1 MSTSPQTGTCPLL
14 SPAAQSAPAVA
25 GTGQKR
31 VPLSR
36 RPGFWGFLFISPWLL
51 GFLIFTAGPM
61 LASLY
66 LSLCKYDMHSL
77 EFVGAKNYQV
87 LLTQDPLFW
96 KSLTNTALYVL
107 FSVPLGLTGSLL
119 IALLLNQK
127 VKGIPIFRTL
137 FYLPSLVPAVAS
149 AMVWSFVFHP
159 DAGLLNYGLSL
170 VGIKGPAWLQDPKT
184 ALASLI
190 IMSLWGIGGGR
201 MIIFLAGL
209 QGISDELYEAASLDG
224 AKGWASF
231 RHVTL
236 PMLSPTIFFNMIL
249 GIIGSFQVFTSAFVM
264 TNGGPNNATLMY
276 VLYLYNNA
284 FRYFKLGKAS
294 AMAWILF
301 VILLIFTIVQFKNSA
316 KWVYY
321 EGGEK
326 S

>member
-1 MSTSPQTGTCPLL
+1 MAESPDV
-14 SPAAQSAPAVA
+14 AKAQGAVA
-25 GTGQKR
+25 LPRSTPREQTR
-31 VPLSR
+31 AR
-36 RPGFWGFLFISPWLL
+36 RASFLQSPNFWGYFFISPWLI

-66 LSLCKYDMHSL
+66 LSFCKYDL
-77 EFVGAKNYQV
+77 YQLQWVGTKNYEI
-87 LLTQDPLFW
+87 LLTRDPLFW
-96 KSLTNTALYVL
+96 KSLGNTALYVL

-127 VKGIPIFRTL
+127 VKGMAWFRTL

-149 AMVWSFVFHP
+149 ALVWQWVFHP
-159 DAGLLNYGLSL
+159 DAGILNYSLSL
-170 VGIKGPAWLQDPKT
+170 IGIQGPKWLQDPDT

-224 AKGWASF
+224 ARGWASF

-236 PMLSPTIFFNMIL
+236 PMLSPTIFFNLIL
-249 GIIGSFQVFTSAFVM
+249 GIIGSFQVFTSAYVM
-264 TNGGPNNATLMY
+264 TNGGPDNATRMF
-276 VLYLYNNA
+276 VLYLYDNA
-284 FRYFKLGKAS
+284 FRYFKMGKAS
-294 AMAWILF
+294 AMAWCLF
-301 VILLIFTIVQFKNSA
+301 VLLLVFTVIQFKNAS

-326 S
+326 E

>member
-1 MSTSPQTGTCPLL
+1 MNVDGT
-14 SPAAQSAPAVA
+14 AALPGARAEVRA
-25 GTGQKR
+25 GKRR
-31 VPLSR
+31 VPLSQQ
-36 RPGFWGFLFISPWLL
+36 PGFWGYVFISPWLI

-66 LSLCKYDMHSL
+66 LSFCKYDLHTL
-77 EFVGAKNYQV
+77 TWVGPKNYEV
-87 LLTQDPLFW
+87 LLTRDPLFW
-96 KSLTNTALYVL
+96 KSLANTAIYVL

-119 IALLLNQK
+119 IAVLLNQSI
-127 VKGIPIFRTL
+127 KGIAFFRTA

-149 AMVWSFVFHP
+149 ALVWRWVFHP
-159 DAGLLNYGLSL
+159 DAGILNYGLSL
-170 VGIKGPAWLQDPKT
+170 AGIQGPEWLQDPKT

-224 AKGWASF
+224 AKGWTTF
-231 RHVTL
+231 RHITL
-236 PMLSPTIFFNMIL
+236 PMLSPTIFFNLVL
-249 GIIGSFQVFTSAFVM
+249 GIIGSFQVFTSAYVM
-264 TNGGPNNATLMY
+264 TGGGPNNATLMY

-284 FRYFKLGKAS
+284 FRFFKMGKAS

-301 VILLIFTIVQFKNSA
+301 VLLLAFTVMQFRNAS

-321 EGGEK
+321 EAGERE
-326 S
+326 